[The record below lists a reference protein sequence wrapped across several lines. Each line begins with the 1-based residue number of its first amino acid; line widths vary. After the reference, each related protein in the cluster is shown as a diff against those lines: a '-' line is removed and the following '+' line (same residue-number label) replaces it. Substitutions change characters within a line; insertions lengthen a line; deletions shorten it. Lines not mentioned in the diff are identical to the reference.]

1 MQQNCRA
8 NFYKA
13 VSLWGEAQRV
23 EGVAFKST
31 LASRARGGHGV
42 PTDKIE
48 ARYHRSNGLLTDA
61 IKHANRACPFD
72 NSGHN
77 KARVWLA
84 EITDGRTIEI
94 KASEIPEWF
103 SAAVLREARP
113 VTPNDQ

>member
-1 MQQNCRA
+1 
-8 NFYKA
+8 
-13 VSLWGEAQRV
+13 
-23 EGVAFKST
+23 
-31 LASRARGGHGV
+31 V
-42 PTDKIE
+42 PTDTIE
-48 ARYHRSNGLLTDA
+48 TRYHRSNGLLTDA
-61 IKHANRACPFD
+61 IKHANRARPFD

-94 KASEIPEWF
+94 KASEILEWF